1 MGRRHLFTQ
10 TVALLTV
17 LAGTLAVPTS
27 TVLAKDVTLKQTYV
41 NHKKEL
47 KGGTLKV
54 GYPSNT
60 NFKGIFIQEL
70 GTDSETNRLAELGQS
85 GLFRKD
91 KNGKYVKGGLADVSF
106 DRGSKT
112 ALITIGPKTRWSD
125 GKQVTA
131 RDMAFV
137 YEIIANKDSTF
148 EYYSDALET
157 IMGMKEYH
165 EGKADKISG
174 LQIKDSKHLLI
185 HYKKMTPAM
194 EYVDS
199 GYLYND
205 AQPYHY
211 LKDVPMSKMAQ
222 SDKVRKHPLFF
233 GPYTIK
239 KVVQGEAIEWVPNK
253 YYGGKKPKL
262 DKVVEEVVP
271 VAQIAEAMRSHKYDV
286 ILHESRAT
294 YAKTS
299 KVDQYVT
306 LGTMA
311 YGLLQYM
318 GFRVGDKGANGTSVL
333 DKNLV
338 TNNRSLRLALAYAM
352 NTQQIVKEYGAGLQK
367 WANSMVSPAYG
378 AYHDNKI
385 KPYYQNLKKADQLLD
400 RAGFKR
406 GKDGYRTQPNGKE
419 LTLHLLDQASGR
431 GNDEIRANYMQLWKK
446 IGVRVELVNDRPLE
460 FNTYEDLLHSNSHKF
475 DIWFGNWSLGQ
486 EPSTAATAAYSPKSS
501 FNHGHFVT
509 KENTKLLKSLN
520 SEKAFNPKYRI
531 EQMHK
536 WQEYMRKEAY
546 VVPLSY
552 SYDLTAVGKNVKGM
566 TVDDSTQLTV
576 WDNVCLTK

>member
-106 DRGSKT
+106 DRSSKT
-112 ALITIGPKTRWSD
+112 ALITIGSKTRWSD
-125 GKQVTA
+125 GKPVTA

-137 YEIIANKDSTF
+137 YEIIANKDSTS

-311 YGLLQYM
+311 YGLQYM

-546 VVPLSY
+546 IVPLSY

>member
-10 TVALLTV
+10 TIALLTV

-27 TVLAKDVTLKQTYV
+27 TVLAKDVTLKQTHV

-125 GKQVTA
+125 GKPVTA

-137 YEIIANKDSTF
+137 YEIIANKDSTS

-311 YGLLQYM
+311 YGLQYM

-333 DKNLV
+333 DKKLV

>member
-10 TVALLTV
+10 TIALLTV

-27 TVLAKDVTLKQTYV
+27 TVLAKDVTLKQTHV

-125 GKQVTA
+125 GKPVTA

-137 YEIIANKDSTF
+137 YEIIANKDSTS

-239 KVVQGEAIEWVPNK
+239 KVVQGEAIEWIPNK

-311 YGLLQYM
+311 YGLQYM

-333 DKNLV
+333 DKKLV

>member
-10 TVALLTV
+10 TIALLTV
-17 LAGTLAVPTS
+17 LAGTLAVPTI
-27 TVLAKDVTLKQTYV
+27 TVLAKDVTLKQTHV

-112 ALITIGPKTRWSD
+112 ALSTIGPKTRWSD
-125 GKQVTA
+125 GKPVTA

-137 YEIIANKDSTF
+137 YEIIANKDSTS

-271 VAQIAEAMRSHKYDV
+271 VAQIAEAMRSHKNDV

-311 YGLLQYM
+311 YGLQYM

-333 DKNLV
+333 DKKLV

>member
-10 TVALLTV
+10 TIALLTV
-17 LAGTLAVPTS
+17 LAGTLAVPTI
-27 TVLAKDVTLKQTYV
+27 TVLAKDVTLKQTHV

-125 GKQVTA
+125 GKPVTA

-137 YEIIANKDSTF
+137 YEIIANKDSTS

-271 VAQIAEAMRSHKYDV
+271 VAQIAEAMRSHKNDV

-311 YGLLQYM
+311 YGLQYM

-333 DKNLV
+333 DKKLV

-419 LTLHLLDQASGR
+419 LTLHLLDQASRR

>member
-27 TVLAKDVTLKQTYV
+27 TVLAKDITLKQTYV

-125 GKQVTA
+125 GKPVTA

-137 YEIIANKDSTF
+137 YEIIANKDSTS

-311 YGLLQYM
+311 YGLQYM

>member
-10 TVALLTV
+10 TIALLTV
-17 LAGTLAVPTS
+17 LAGTLAVPTI
-27 TVLAKDVTLKQTYV
+27 TVLAKDVTLKQTHV

-125 GKQVTA
+125 GKPVTA
-131 RDMAFV
+131 RDMVFV
-137 YEIIANKDSTF
+137 YEIIANKDSTS

-271 VAQIAEAMRSHKYDV
+271 VAQIAEAMRSHKNDV

-311 YGLLQYM
+311 YGLQYM

-333 DKNLV
+333 DKKLV

-486 EPSTAATAAYSPKSS
+486 EPSTAATAAYNPKSS

>member
-27 TVLAKDVTLKQTYV
+27 TVLAKDVTLKQTHV

-106 DRGSKT
+106 DRGSKI

-125 GKQVTA
+125 GKPVTA

-137 YEIIANKDSTF
+137 YEIIANKDSTS

-311 YGLLQYM
+311 YGLQYM

-333 DKNLV
+333 DKKLV

>member
-10 TVALLTV
+10 TIALLTV

-27 TVLAKDVTLKQTYV
+27 TVLAKDVTLKQTHV

-112 ALITIGPKTRWSD
+112 ALITIGPKTRWSN
-125 GKQVTA
+125 GKPVTA

-137 YEIIANKDSTF
+137 YEIIANKDSTS

-311 YGLLQYM
+311 YGLQYM

-333 DKNLV
+333 DKKLV

>member
-27 TVLAKDVTLKQTYV
+27 TVLAKDVTLKQTHV

-125 GKQVTA
+125 GKPVTA

-137 YEIIANKDSTF
+137 YEIIANKDSTS

-311 YGLLQYM
+311 YGLQYM

-333 DKNLV
+333 DKKLV

>member
-10 TVALLTV
+10 TIALLTV

-27 TVLAKDVTLKQTYV
+27 TVLAKDVTLKQTHV

-125 GKQVTA
+125 GKPVTA

-137 YEIIANKDSTF
+137 YEIIANKDSTS

-233 GPYTIK
+233 GQYTIK

-311 YGLLQYM
+311 YGLQYM

-333 DKNLV
+333 DKKLV

-431 GNDEIRANYMQLWKK
+431 GNNEIRANYMQLWKK

>member
-137 YEIIANKDSTF
+137 YEIIANKDSTS

-311 YGLLQYM
+311 YGLQYM

>member
-125 GKQVTA
+125 GKPVTA

-137 YEIIANKDSTF
+137 YEIIANKDSTS

-311 YGLLQYM
+311 YGLQYM

-520 SEKAFNPKYRI
+520 SEKAFDPKYRI

>member
-10 TVALLTV
+10 TIALLTV
-17 LAGTLAVPTS
+17 LAGTLAVPTI
-27 TVLAKDVTLKQTYV
+27 TVLAKDVTLKQTHV

-125 GKQVTA
+125 GKPVTA

-137 YEIIANKDSTF
+137 YEIIANKDSTS

-194 EYVDS
+194 EYVDP

-271 VAQIAEAMRSHKYDV
+271 VAQIAEAMRSHKNDV

-311 YGLLQYM
+311 YGLQYM

-333 DKNLV
+333 DKKLV

>member
-17 LAGTLAVPTS
+17 LSGTLAVPTS

-47 KGGTLKV
+47 KGGTLKI
-54 GYPSNT
+54 GYPSNN

-70 GTDSETNRLAELGQS
+70 GTDSETDSLAELGQP

-125 GKQVTA
+125 GEPVTA
-131 RDMAFV
+131 RDVAFV
-137 YEIIANKDSTF
+137 YEIIANKDSTS
-148 EYYSDALET
+148 EYYSENLET

-165 EGKADKISG
+165 EGKTDQIAG

-185 HYKKMTPAM
+185 HYTKMAPAM

-211 LKDVPMSKMAQ
+211 LKDVPMVEMAQ

-253 YYGGKKPKL
+253 YYGGRKPKL

-271 VAQIAEAMRSHKYDV
+271 VAQVAEAMRSHKYDI

-311 YGLLQYM
+311 YGLQYM
-318 GFRVGDKGANGTSVL
+318 GFRVGDKNPNGKSVL
-333 DKNLV
+333 DKELV
-338 TNNRSLRLALAYAM
+338 TNNRALRLALAYAM
-352 NTQQIVKEYGAGLQK
+352 NTQQIVEEYGAGLQK

-378 AYHDNKI
+378 AYHDSKTE
-385 KPYYQNLKKADQLLD
+385 PYYQNLKKAEHLLD
-400 RAGFKR
+400 QAGFKR
-406 GKDGYRTQPNGKE
+406 GKDGYRTRPDGKK

-446 IGVRVELVNDRPLE
+446 IGVKVELVNDRPLE

-475 DIWFGNWSLGQ
+475 DFWFGTWSLVQ
-486 EPSTAATAAYSPKSS
+486 EPSSAATAAYSPSSS
-501 FNHGHFVT
+501 FNYGHFVT
-509 KENTKLLKSLN
+509 KENTKLLESLN
-520 SEKAFNPKYRI
+520 SVKAFDAKYRI
-531 EQMHK
+531 KQMHK

-566 TVDDSTQLTV
+566 TVDNSTQLTV

>member
-10 TVALLTV
+10 TIALLTV

-27 TVLAKDVTLKQTYV
+27 TVLAKDVTLKQTHV

-112 ALITIGPKTRWSD
+112 ALITIGPKTRWSN
-125 GKQVTA
+125 GKPVTA

-137 YEIIANKDSTF
+137 YEIIANKDSTS

-311 YGLLQYM
+311 YGLQYM

-333 DKNLV
+333 DKKLV

-566 TVDDSTQLTV
+566 TVDDSTQFTV

>member
-106 DRGSKT
+106 DRSSKT
-112 ALITIGPKTRWSD
+112 ALITIGSKTRWSD
-125 GKQVTA
+125 GKPVTA

-137 YEIIANKDSTF
+137 YEIIANKDSTS

-311 YGLLQYM
+311 YGLQYM

>member
-125 GKQVTA
+125 GKPVTA

-137 YEIIANKDSTF
+137 YEIIANKDSTS

-311 YGLLQYM
+311 YGLQYM

>member
-10 TVALLTV
+10 TIALLTV
-17 LAGTLAVPTS
+17 LAGTLAVPTI
-27 TVLAKDVTLKQTYV
+27 TVLAKDVTLKQTHV

-125 GKQVTA
+125 GKPVTA

-137 YEIIANKDSTF
+137 YEIIANKDSTS

-222 SDKVRKHPLFF
+222 SDKVPKHPLFF

-271 VAQIAEAMRSHKYDV
+271 VAQIAEAMRSHKNDV

-311 YGLLQYM
+311 YGLQYM

-333 DKNLV
+333 DKKLV

>member
-27 TVLAKDVTLKQTYV
+27 TVLAKDVTLKQTHV

-125 GKQVTA
+125 GKPVTA

-137 YEIIANKDSTF
+137 YEIIANKDSTS

-311 YGLLQYM
+311 YGLQYM

-333 DKNLV
+333 DKKLV

-431 GNDEIRANYMQLWKK
+431 GNDEIRTNYMQLWKK

>member
-10 TVALLTV
+10 TVALLIV
-17 LAGTLAVPTS
+17 LAGTLAVSTS

-125 GKQVTA
+125 GKPVTA
-131 RDMAFV
+131 RNMAFV
-137 YEIIANKDSTF
+137 YEIIANKDSTS

-311 YGLLQYM
+311 YGLQYM

-333 DKNLV
+333 DKKLV

>member
-17 LAGTLAVPTS
+17 LAGTLAVSTS

-125 GKQVTA
+125 GKPVTA

-137 YEIIANKDSTF
+137 YEIIANKDSTS

-311 YGLLQYM
+311 YGLQYM

-333 DKNLV
+333 DKKLV

>member
-27 TVLAKDVTLKQTYV
+27 TVLAKDVTLKQTHV

-91 KNGKYVKGGLADVSF
+91 KNGKYVKGGLDDVSF

-125 GKQVTA
+125 GKPVTA

-137 YEIIANKDSTF
+137 YEIIANKDSTS

-311 YGLLQYM
+311 YGLQYM

-333 DKNLV
+333 DKKLV
-338 TNNRSLRLALAYAM
+338 TNNRSLRLALAYEM

-566 TVDDSTQLTV
+566 TVDDSTQLKV

>member
-1 MGRRHLFTQ
+1 M
-10 TVALLTV
+10 
-17 LAGTLAVPTS
+17 
-27 TVLAKDVTLKQTYV
+27 KQTYV

-137 YEIIANKDSTF
+137 YEIIANKDSTS

-311 YGLLQYM
+311 YGLQYM

>member
-10 TVALLTV
+10 TIALLTV
-17 LAGTLAVPTS
+17 LTGTLAVPTS
-27 TVLAKDVTLKQTYV
+27 TVLAKDVTLKQTHV

-125 GKQVTA
+125 GKPVTA

-137 YEIIANKDSTF
+137 YEIIANKDSTS

-311 YGLLQYM
+311 YGLQYM

-333 DKNLV
+333 DKKLV

>member
-27 TVLAKDVTLKQTYV
+27 TVLAKDVTLKQTHV

-112 ALITIGPKTRWSD
+112 ALITIGPKTRWSN
-125 GKQVTA
+125 GKPVTA

-137 YEIIANKDSTF
+137 YEIIANKDSTS

-311 YGLLQYM
+311 YGLQYM

-333 DKNLV
+333 DKKLV

>member
-10 TVALLTV
+10 TIALLTV
-17 LAGTLAVPTS
+17 LAGTLAVPTI
-27 TVLAKDVTLKQTYV
+27 TVLAKDVTLKQTHV

-125 GKQVTA
+125 GKPVTA

-137 YEIIANKDSTF
+137 YEIIANKDSTS

-271 VAQIAEAMRSHKYDV
+271 VAQIAEAMRSHKNDV

-311 YGLLQYM
+311 YGLQYM

-333 DKNLV
+333 DKKLV

>member
-47 KGGTLKV
+47 KGGTLKI
-54 GYPSNT
+54 GYPSNN

-70 GTDSETNRLAELGQS
+70 GTDSETDSLAELGQP

-125 GKQVTA
+125 GEPVTA
-131 RDMAFV
+131 RDVAFV
-137 YEIIANKDSTF
+137 YEIIANKDSTS
-148 EYYSDALET
+148 EYYSENLET

-165 EGKADKISG
+165 EGKTDQIAG

-185 HYKKMTPAM
+185 HYTKMAPAM

-211 LKDVPMSKMAQ
+211 LKDVPMAEMAQ

-253 YYGGKKPKL
+253 YYGGRKPKL

-271 VAQIAEAMRSHKYDV
+271 VAQVAEAMRSHKYDI

-311 YGLLQYM
+311 YGLQYM
-318 GFRVGDKGANGTSVL
+318 GFRVGDKNPNGKSVL
-333 DKNLV
+333 DKELV
-338 TNNRSLRLALAYAM
+338 TNNRALRLALAYAM
-352 NTQQIVKEYGAGLQK
+352 NTQQIVEEYGAGLQK

-378 AYHDNKI
+378 AYHDSKTE
-385 KPYYQNLKKADQLLD
+385 PYYQNLKKAEHLLD
-400 RAGFKR
+400 QAGFKR
-406 GKDGYRTQPNGKE
+406 GKDGYRTRPDGKK

-446 IGVRVELVNDRPLE
+446 IGVKVELKDGRLQEFNSYIEQLVNDGKGFDVWL
-460 FNTYEDLLHSNSHKF
+460 SNWAVPMPPTTSVA
-475 DIWFGNWSLGQ
+475 GNYM
-486 EPSTAATAAYSPKSS
+486 PSDPYNFA
-501 FNHGHFVT
+501 HFVT
-509 KENTKLLKSLN
+509 KENTELIESL
-520 SEKAFNPKYRI
+520 SSKKAFNDKY
-531 EQMHK
+531 QLKQFYK
-536 WQEYMRKEAY
+536 WQEYMNKEAY
-546 VVPLSY
+546 IVPRQFRYSTYVFSKKLTNISLKPKESY
-552 SYDLTAVGKNVKGM
+552 NLWENIAF
-566 TVDDSTQLTV
+566 
-576 WDNVCLTK
+576 TK

>member
-125 GKQVTA
+125 GKPVTA

-137 YEIIANKDSTF
+137 YEIIANKDSTS

-239 KVVQGEAIEWVPNK
+239 KVVQGEAIKWVPNK

-311 YGLLQYM
+311 YGLQYM

>member
-10 TVALLTV
+10 TVALLIV
-17 LAGTLAVPTS
+17 LAGTLAVSTS

-125 GKQVTA
+125 GKPVTA

-137 YEIIANKDSTF
+137 YEIIANKDSTS

-311 YGLLQYM
+311 YGLQYM

-333 DKNLV
+333 DKKLV

-406 GKDGYRTQPNGKE
+406 GKDGYRNQPNGKE

-576 WDNVCLTK
+576 WDNACLTK

>member
-10 TVALLTV
+10 TIALLTV

-27 TVLAKDVTLKQTYV
+27 TVLAKDVTLKQTHV

-125 GKQVTA
+125 GKPVTA

-137 YEIIANKDSTF
+137 YEIIANKDSTS

-311 YGLLQYM
+311 YGLQYM

-333 DKNLV
+333 DKKLV

-536 WQEYMRKEAY
+536 WREYMRKEAY

>member
-10 TVALLTV
+10 TIALLTV

-27 TVLAKDVTLKQTYV
+27 TVLAKDVTLKQTHV

-125 GKQVTA
+125 GKPVTA

-137 YEIIANKDSTF
+137 YEIIANKDSTS

-205 AQPYHY
+205 SQPYHY

-311 YGLLQYM
+311 YGLQYM

-333 DKNLV
+333 DKKLV

>member
-10 TVALLTV
+10 TIALLTV
-17 LAGTLAVPTS
+17 LAGTLAVPTI
-27 TVLAKDVTLKQTYV
+27 TVLAKDVTLKQTHV

-125 GKQVTA
+125 GKPVTA

-137 YEIIANKDSTF
+137 YEIIANKDSTS

-271 VAQIAEAMRSHKYDV
+271 VAQIAEAMRSHKNDV

-311 YGLLQYM
+311 YGLQYM

-333 DKNLV
+333 DKKLV

-501 FNHGHFVT
+501 VNHGHFVT

>member
-17 LAGTLAVPTS
+17 LAGTLAVSTS

-125 GKQVTA
+125 GKPVTA

-137 YEIIANKDSTF
+137 YEIIANKDSTS

-311 YGLLQYM
+311 YGLQYM

-333 DKNLV
+333 DKKLV

-520 SEKAFNPKYRI
+520 SEKAFDPKYRI

>member
-112 ALITIGPKTRWSD
+112 ALITIGSKTRWSD
-125 GKQVTA
+125 GKPVTA

-137 YEIIANKDSTF
+137 YEIIANKDSTS

-311 YGLLQYM
+311 YGLQYM

>member
-10 TVALLTV
+10 TIALLTV
-17 LAGTLAVPTS
+17 LAGTLAVPTI
-27 TVLAKDVTLKQTYV
+27 TVLAKDVTLKQTHV

-125 GKQVTA
+125 GKPVTA

-137 YEIIANKDSTF
+137 YEIIANKDSTS

-222 SDKVRKHPLFF
+222 SDKVRKHLLFF

-271 VAQIAEAMRSHKYDV
+271 VAQIAEAMRSHKNDV

-311 YGLLQYM
+311 YGLQYM

-333 DKNLV
+333 DKKLV

>member
-10 TVALLTV
+10 TVALLIV
-17 LAGTLAVPTS
+17 LAGTLAVSTS

-125 GKQVTA
+125 GKPVTA

-137 YEIIANKDSTF
+137 YEIIANKDSTS

-311 YGLLQYM
+311 YGLQYM

-333 DKNLV
+333 DKKLV

>member
-125 GKQVTA
+125 GKPVTA

-137 YEIIANKDSTF
+137 YEIIANKDSTS

-239 KVVQGEAIEWVPNK
+239 KVVQGEAIEWGPNK

-311 YGLLQYM
+311 YGLQYM

-378 AYHDNKI
+378 DYHDNKI